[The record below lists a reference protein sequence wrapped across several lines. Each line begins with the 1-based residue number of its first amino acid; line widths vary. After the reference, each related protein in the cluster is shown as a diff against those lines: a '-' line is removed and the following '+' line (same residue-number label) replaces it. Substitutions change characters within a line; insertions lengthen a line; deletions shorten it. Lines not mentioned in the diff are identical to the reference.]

1 MAKQRD
7 SAPEFVKYIGP
18 VITALREL
26 GGSGRPDEVRGTIA
40 RSLNISEEEQAVP
53 LPSGVQSRFE
63 NQVHW
68 ARFYL
73 AKGGYIDASRHGVWT
88 LADKALAL
96 GKVSAAQARD
106 IYRAVVAEFAKSR
119 GKASVATQAEH
130 TDEVVAPGGEIE
142 HAFVGYREAV
152 GARLQALPASG
163 FERFCQRLLRES
175 GFEEVKITGRS
186 GDGGIDG
193 IGILQVN
200 ALVSFKVLFQ
210 CKRYT
215 GSVTPSQVRDFRG
228 AMMGRA
234 DKGIV
239 ITTGSFTSDARKEAV
254 RDGVPAIELV
264 DGEKLV
270 SMLEQLEL
278 GLKPRRTFEVD
289 SAFFDQF
296 EK

>member
-1 MAKQRD
+1 MARTKS

-18 VITALREL
+18 VITCLNEL
-26 GGSGRPDEVRGTIA
+26 GGSGRPDEVRTTIA
-40 RSLNISEEEQAVP
+40 KTLNISEAEQSVP

-68 ARFYL
+68 TRFYL

-88 LADKALAL
+88 LTEKARAL
-96 GKVSAAQARD
+96 GHVTAAQARE
-106 IYRAVVAEFAKSR
+106 IYHSVAAEFAKSR
-119 GKASVATQAEH
+119 AKATSPAEVQSTEEEEVAPAGDAEH
-130 TDEVVAPGGEIE
+130 GFIN
-142 HAFVGYREAV
+142 YREAV

-175 GFEEVKITGRS
+175 GFEEVAITGRS

-200 ALVSFKVLFQ
+200 TLVSFKVLFQ

-234 DKGIV
+234 DKGII
-239 ITTGSFTSDARKEAV
+239 ITTGSFTSDAR
-254 RDGVPAIELV
+254 
-264 DGEKLV
+264 
-270 SMLEQLEL
+270 
-278 GLKPRRTFEVD
+278 
-289 SAFFDQF
+289 
-296 EK
+296 